1 MNSHDK
7 NETGKGQFK
16 KTYRSPVIQIYGNI
30 RALTNSAAK
39 TNMNDGMLTG
49 NTRTS

>member
-7 NETGKGQFK
+7 NEPDKRSSK
-16 KTYRSPVIQIYGNI
+16 KTYRTPVIQIYGNI
-30 RALTNSAAK
+30 RTLTNSVAM